1 MHRRGRNH
9 AKPQHQWT
17 EYVRRGGARY
27 AATLGHPRTIA
38 DDRHQIRLRRRPV
51 PRLHGSRQRRSGAI
65 LPDRDQRRRRQED
78 YHHRR
83 PQRQGRSSLAEGLD
97 RRAGAAMRL
106 LPVRP
111 DHAGSGTAFQEPEA
125 DQGRSGGAYGRQSLP
140 LHDLFAHPEGD
151 HARRV
156 RNAYRLQRGNRAE
169 GNMNRHVKITA
180 PGPADL
186 SRRSFMVGSAA
197 AGLALGY
204 SIVPGML
211 GADQALA
218 ATSNFDPSVWYSIAP
233 DGMRT
238 GTRRKADM
246 GEPLAST
253 MAQIIS
259 EELGSSWKDMRVQ
272 LASNDPKFNDPV
284 LGAQITGGSWSTM
297 MNFDAMSRAGAAG
310 RMAWTEAAAATMGVP
325 ASELIVRD
333 SVISHPKSKKSMTF
347 ADVVKSGK
355 ATKTFTPDELKAIKL
370 KTPDQYTMIGVSVP
384 QLDIPSKTNGTAK
397 YGIDVMLP
405 GMVYGKVVTPP
416 VRYGAI
422 VKAVDD
428 SEAKKVPGFIKAVT
442 LDDKTGTT
450 TGWVVAVA
458 NTYANARKAADA
470 LKVTY
475 DGGPNAKLSSE
486 SLFAEAKRLQALD
499 DSGQFF
505 VKDGDTA
512 AAFGTAAKTMEAE
525 YTTNI
530 NIHAP
535 MEPMNA
541 TAQLQGDIWHIY
553 SGNQFAT
560 RSGAIA
566 AGAAGVDPKFVVMHQ
581 MWLGGGFGRRLGAD
595 LMVPAV
601 QAAKAGGKPVK
612 VIFSREDDMTMDFS
626 RPLTFQKI
634 KAGLDADGKLIA
646 MNHDV
651 VSAWPT
657 KRWGIPDFLSP
668 SADKKGGLDAFTVNG
683 ADFFYSVPN
692 HNVRAILNEMAHNA
706 TPSGQLRSVAPGW
719 TFWAVESMVD
729 EIAHAVGKD
738 PAQYRIDMLDGKG
751 ANAGGAQRL
760 RNTLLAAMGLSGYG
774 TRQLPK
780 GEGMGVACVSS
791 QERATASWT
800 ACVAHVAVAPS
811 GEVKVKK
818 LTVATDVGTQVHPDN
833 IRAQVEG
840 AALWGLSLA
849 MYEKATPKDG
859 GIEQTNF
866 DTYTPLRMSQVPEVA
881 ITVIANGEKPTGV
894 GEPAVTVVAP
904 AIGNAI
910 FNACGARVRS
920 LPITA
925 EAVKGAMKA

>member
-1 MHRRGRNH
+1 
-9 AKPQHQWT
+9 
-17 EYVRRGGARY
+17 
-27 AATLGHPRTIA
+27 
-38 DDRHQIRLRRRPV
+38 
-51 PRLHGSRQRRSGAI
+51 
-65 LPDRDQRRRRQED
+65 
-78 YHHRR
+78 
-83 PQRQGRSSLAEGLD
+83 
-97 RRAGAAMRL
+97 
-106 LPVRP
+106 
-111 DHAGSGTAFQEPEA
+111 
-125 DQGRSGGAYGRQSLP
+125 
-140 LHDLFAHPEGD
+140 
-151 HARRV
+151 
-156 RNAYRLQRGNRAE
+156 
-169 GNMNRHVKITA
+169 MNTHVKITQNIVT
-180 PGPADL
+180 GEPADL
-186 SRRSFMVGSAA
+186 SRRSFLVGTAA

-204 SIVPGML
+204 SAVPGLL
-211 GADQALA
+211 GADQAFA
-218 ATSNFDPSVWYSIAP
+218 AAGNFDPSVWYSIAP
-233 DGMRT
+233 DGLVT
-238 GTRRKADM
+238 ITCGKADM
-246 GEPLAST
+246 GQHIAST

-259 EELGSSWKDMRVQ
+259 EELGSNWKDMRVQ

-310 RMAWTEAAAATMGVP
+310 RMALTEAAAASMGVL
-325 ASELIVRD
+325 AGELTVKD
-333 SVISHPKSKKSMTF
+333 SVISHAKSKKSMTF
-347 ADVVKSGK
+347 ADIVKSGK
-355 ATKTFTPDELKAIKL
+355 ATKTFTPDELKAITL

-405 GMVYGKVVTPP
+405 GMVYGKIVMPP
-416 VRYGAI
+416 VRYGAT
-422 VKAVDD
+422 VKSVDD
-428 SEAKKVPGFIKAVT
+428 AAAKKVPGFIKAVT

-475 DGGPNAKLSSE
+475 DNGPNAKLSSQ
-486 SLFAEAKRLQALD
+486 SLLDEAKRLQALD
-499 DSGQFF
+499 DSGLFF

-512 AAFGTAAKTMEAE
+512 AALGSAAKVLEAE
-525 YTTNI
+525 YTTSI

-535 MEPMNA
+535 LEPMNA
-541 TAQLQGDIWHIY
+541 TAEQKGDIWHIY

-581 MWLGGGFGRRLGAD
+581 MWLGGGFGRRLDAD
-595 LMVPAV
+595 MMVPAV
-601 QAAKAGGKPVK
+601 QAAKAVGKPVK
-612 VIFSREDDMTMDFS
+612 VIYSREDDMTMDFS

-668 SADKKGGLDAFTVNG
+668 SVDKKGALDAFTVNG

-719 TFWAVESMVD
+719 TFWAVESMID
-729 EIAHAVGKD
+729 ELANAAGKD
-738 PAQYRIDMLDGKG
+738 PAQFRIALLDGKG
-751 ANAGGAQRL
+751 KNDGGAQRL
-760 RNTLLAAMGLSGYG
+760 RNTLLAAMGMAGYG
-774 TRQLPK
+774 TKALPK

-849 MYEKATPKDG
+849 MYEKATLKDG

-881 ITVIANGEKPTGV
+881 VSVIANGEKATGV
-894 GEPAVTVVAP
+894 GEPAVTVIAP
-904 AIGNAI
+904 ALGNAI

-925 EAVKGAMKA
+925 EAVKANMSKA

>member
-1 MHRRGRNH
+1 
-9 AKPQHQWT
+9 
-17 EYVRRGGARY
+17 
-27 AATLGHPRTIA
+27 
-38 DDRHQIRLRRRPV
+38 
-51 PRLHGSRQRRSGAI
+51 
-65 LPDRDQRRRRQED
+65 
-78 YHHRR
+78 
-83 PQRQGRSSLAEGLD
+83 
-97 RRAGAAMRL
+97 
-106 LPVRP
+106 
-111 DHAGSGTAFQEPEA
+111 
-125 DQGRSGGAYGRQSLP
+125 
-140 LHDLFAHPEGD
+140 
-151 HARRV
+151 
-156 RNAYRLQRGNRAE
+156 
-169 GNMNRHVKITA
+169 MNTHVKISQSE
-180 PGPADL
+180 PADL
-186 SRRSFMVGSAA
+186 SRRSFLVGSAA

-204 SIVPGML
+204 SVVPGLL
-211 GADQALA
+211 GADQAFA
-218 ATSNFDPSVWYSIAP
+218 ATGNFDPSVWYSIAP
-233 DGMRT
+233 DGIVT
-238 GTRRKADM
+238 VTCGKADM
-246 GEPLAST
+246 GQHIAST
-253 MAQIIS
+253 MAQLVS
-259 EELGSSWKDMRVQ
+259 EELGSNWKDMRIQ

-297 MNFDAMSRAGAAG
+297 MNYDAMSRAGAAG
-310 RMAWTEAAAATMGVP
+310 RIALTEAAAASMGVP
-325 ASELIVRD
+325 AGELVVRD

-347 ADVVKSGK
+347 AEIVKSGK
-355 ATKTFTPDELKAIKL
+355 ATKTFTPDDLKAIKL
-370 KTPDQYTMIGVSVP
+370 KTPEQYTMIGVSVP

-405 GMVYGKVVTPP
+405 GMVYGKVVMPP
-416 VRYGAI
+416 VRYGAT
-422 VKAVDD
+422 VKSVDD
-428 SEAKKVPGFIKAVT
+428 GAAKKVPGFIKAVT
-442 LDDKTGTT
+442 LDDKTATT
-450 TGWVVAVA
+450 TGWVVVIA
-458 NTYANARKAADA
+458 NTYASARKAAEV

-475 DGGPNAKLSSE
+475 DGGPNAKVSSE
-486 SLFAEAKRLQALD
+486 SLLTEAKRLQGLD
-499 DSGQFF
+499 NSGLFF
-505 VKDGDTA
+505 VKSGDTA
-512 AAFGTAAKTMEAE
+512 AALGTAAKVMEAE

-541 TAQLQGDIWHIY
+541 TAQQQGDIWHIY

-581 MWLGGGFGRRLGAD
+581 MFLGGGFGRRLDAD
-595 LMVPAV
+595 MMVPAV
-601 QAAKAGGKPVK
+601 QAAKAVGKPVK
-612 VIFSREDDMTMDFS
+612 VIYSREDDMTMDFS

-634 KAGLDADGKLIA
+634 KAGLDGDGKLVA

-668 SADKKGGLDAFTVNG
+668 SVDKKDERLDAFTVNG

-692 HNVRAILNEMAHNA
+692 HNVRAILNEMAHSA

-719 TFWAVESMVD
+719 TFWAVESMID
-729 EIAHAVGKD
+729 EIAHAAGKD
-738 PAQYRIDMLDGKG
+738 PAQYRISMLDGAG

-760 RNTLLAAMGLSGYG
+760 RNTLLAAMGLAGYG
-774 TRQLPK
+774 TIQLPK

-840 AALWGLSLA
+840 AALWGVSLA
-849 MYEKATPKDG
+849 LYEKATLKNG

-866 DTYTPLRMSQVPEVA
+866 DTYTPLRMSQLPEVA
-881 ITVIANGEKPTGV
+881 ISVIANGEKATGV

-904 AIGNAI
+904 ALANAI

-925 EAVKGAMKA
+925 EAVKANMKA

>member
-1 MHRRGRNH
+1 
-9 AKPQHQWT
+9 
-17 EYVRRGGARY
+17 
-27 AATLGHPRTIA
+27 
-38 DDRHQIRLRRRPV
+38 
-51 PRLHGSRQRRSGAI
+51 
-65 LPDRDQRRRRQED
+65 
-78 YHHRR
+78 
-83 PQRQGRSSLAEGLD
+83 
-97 RRAGAAMRL
+97 
-106 LPVRP
+106 
-111 DHAGSGTAFQEPEA
+111 
-125 DQGRSGGAYGRQSLP
+125 
-140 LHDLFAHPEGD
+140 
-151 HARRV
+151 
-156 RNAYRLQRGNRAE
+156 
-169 GNMNRHVKITA
+169 MNTHVKTISCQ
-180 PGPADL
+180 PADL
-186 SRRSFMVGSAA
+186 SRRSFLVGSAA
-197 AGLALGY
+197 TGLALGY
-204 SIVPGML
+204 SAVPGLL

-218 ATSNFDPSVWYSIAP
+218 AAGNFDASVWYSIAP
-233 DGMRT
+233 DGIVT
-238 GTRRKADM
+238 VTCGKADM
-246 GEPLAST
+246 GQHIAST

-297 MNFDAMSRAGAAG
+297 MNFEAMSRAGAAG
-310 RMAWTEAAAATMGVP
+310 RIALTEAAATAMGLP
-325 ASELIVRD
+325 PYFKDELVVRD
-333 SVISHPKSKKSMTF
+333 SVVSHPKSKKSMTF
-347 ADVVKSGK
+347 ADIVKSGK
-355 ATKTFTPDELKAIKL
+355 ITKTFTPDELKAIKL
-370 KTPDQYTMIGVSVP
+370 KTPDRYTMIGVSVP
-384 QLDIPSKTNGTAK
+384 QLDIPPKTNGSAK

-416 VRYGAI
+416 VRYGAT
-422 VKAVDD
+422 VKSVDD
-428 SEAKKVPGFIKAVT
+428 AEAKKVPGFIKAVI
-442 LDDKTGTT
+442 LDDKTGST

-475 DGGPNAKLSSE
+475 DGGPNAKLSSA
-486 SLFAEAKRLQALD
+486 SLLDEAKRLQGLD

-512 AAFGTAAKTMEAE
+512 AAFGTAAKVLEAE
-525 YTTNI
+525 YTTSI

-535 MEPMNA
+535 LEPMNA

-581 MWLGGGFGRRLGAD
+581 MWLGGGFGRRLDAD
-595 LMVPAV
+595 MMVPAV
-601 QAAKAGGKPVK
+601 QAAKAVGKPVK
-612 VIFSREDDMTMDFS
+612 VIYSRENDMTMDYS
-626 RPLTFQKI
+626 RPLTFQKVR
-634 KAGLDADGKLIA
+634 AGLDGDGKLIA
-646 MNHDV
+646 LNHDV

-657 KRWGIPDFLSP
+657 QRWGIPDFLSP
-668 SADKKGGLDAFTVNG
+668 SVDKKGPLDAFTVNG

-692 HNVRAILNEMAHNA
+692 HNVRAIKNEMAHNA

-719 TFWAVESMVD
+719 TFWAIESMID
-729 EIAHAVGKD
+729 ELAHAAGQD
-738 PAQYRIDMLDGKG
+738 PAQYRVALLDGKG
-751 ANAGGAQRL
+751 KNDGGAQRL
-760 RNTLLAAMGLSGYG
+760 RNTLLAAMGMAGYG
-774 TRQLPK
+774 TKQLPK

-840 AALWGLSLA
+840 AALWGMSLA
-849 MYEKATPKDG
+849 LFEKATLKDG

-866 DTYTPLRMSQVPEVA
+866 DTYTPLRMSQMPEVA
-881 ITVIANGEKPTGV
+881 VNVIANGEKATGV

-925 EAVKGAMKA
+925 EAVKANMKA

>member
-1 MHRRGRNH
+1 
-9 AKPQHQWT
+9 
-17 EYVRRGGARY
+17 
-27 AATLGHPRTIA
+27 
-38 DDRHQIRLRRRPV
+38 
-51 PRLHGSRQRRSGAI
+51 
-65 LPDRDQRRRRQED
+65 
-78 YHHRR
+78 
-83 PQRQGRSSLAEGLD
+83 
-97 RRAGAAMRL
+97 
-106 LPVRP
+106 
-111 DHAGSGTAFQEPEA
+111 
-125 DQGRSGGAYGRQSLP
+125 
-140 LHDLFAHPEGD
+140 
-151 HARRV
+151 
-156 RNAYRLQRGNRAE
+156 
-169 GNMNRHVKITA
+169 MNTHVKIA
-180 PGPADL
+180 QSEPADL
-186 SRRSFMVGSAA
+186 SRRSFLVGTAA

-204 SIVPGML
+204 SAVPGLL
-211 GADQALA
+211 GADQAFA
-218 ATSNFDPSVWYSIAP
+218 ATGNFDPSVWYSIAP
-233 DGMRT
+233 DGIVT
-238 GTRRKADM
+238 VTCGKADM
-246 GEPLAST
+246 GQHIAST

-259 EELGSSWKDMRVQ
+259 EELGSNWKDMRIQ

-310 RMAWTEAAAATMGVP
+310 RMALTEAAAASMGVP
-325 ASELIVRD
+325 AGELVVRD
-333 SVISHPKSKKSMTF
+333 FVISHPKSKKSMTF
-347 ADVVKSGK
+347 AEIVKSGK

-370 KTPDQYTMIGVSVP
+370 KTSDQYTMIGVSVP

-405 GMVYGKVVTPP
+405 GMVYGKVVMPP
-416 VRYGAI
+416 VRYGAT
-422 VKAVDD
+422 VKSVDD
-428 SEAKKVPGFIKAVT
+428 GAAMKVPGFIKAVT
-442 LDDKTGTT
+442 IEDKTMTT
-450 TGWVVAVA
+450 TGWVVVIAK
-458 NTYANARKAADA
+458 TYTSAKKAAEV

-486 SLFAEAKRLQALD
+486 SLLTEAKRLQGLD
-499 DSGQFF
+499 DSGLFF
-505 VKDGDTA
+505 VKNGDTA
-512 AAFGTAAKTMEAE
+512 AALGTAAKVMEAE

-541 TAQLQGDIWHIY
+541 TAQQQGDIWHIY
-553 SGNQFAT
+553 TGNQFAT

-581 MWLGGGFGRRLGAD
+581 MYLGGGFGRRLDGD
-595 LMVPAV
+595 MTVPAV
-601 QAAKAGGKPVK
+601 QAAKAVGKPVK
-612 VIFSREDDMTMDFS
+612 VIYTREDDMTMDFS

-634 KAGLDADGKLIA
+634 KAGLDGDGKLIA
-646 MNHDV
+646 MNYDV

-668 SADKKGGLDAFTVNG
+668 SVDKKDQRLDAFTVNG

-692 HNVRAILNEMAHNA
+692 HNVRAILNEMAQSA

-719 TFWAVESMVD
+719 TFWAVESMID
-729 EIAHAVGKD
+729 EIAHAAGKD
-738 PAQYRIDMLDGKG
+738 PAQFRISMLDGAG

-760 RNTLLAAMGLSGYG
+760 RNTLLAAMGLAGYG
-774 TRQLPK
+774 TLQLPK

-840 AALWGLSLA
+840 GALWGVSLA
-849 MYEKATPKDG
+849 LYEKATLKDG

-866 DTYTPLRMSQVPEVA
+866 DTYTPLRMSQMPEVA
-881 ITVIANGEKPTGV
+881 ISVIANGEKATGV
-894 GEPAVTVVAP
+894 GEPTVTVVAP
-904 AIGNAI
+904 ALANAI

-925 EAVKGAMKA
+925 EAVKANMKA

>member
-1 MHRRGRNH
+1 
-9 AKPQHQWT
+9 
-17 EYVRRGGARY
+17 
-27 AATLGHPRTIA
+27 
-38 DDRHQIRLRRRPV
+38 
-51 PRLHGSRQRRSGAI
+51 
-65 LPDRDQRRRRQED
+65 
-78 YHHRR
+78 
-83 PQRQGRSSLAEGLD
+83 
-97 RRAGAAMRL
+97 
-106 LPVRP
+106 
-111 DHAGSGTAFQEPEA
+111 
-125 DQGRSGGAYGRQSLP
+125 
-140 LHDLFAHPEGD
+140 
-151 HARRV
+151 
-156 RNAYRLQRGNRAE
+156 
-169 GNMNRHVKITA
+169 MNTHVKIIKA
-180 PGPADL
+180 EPADL
-186 SRRSFMVGSAA
+186 SRRSFLVGSAA

-204 SIVPGML
+204 SAVPGLL
-211 GADQALA
+211 GADQAFA
-218 ATSNFDPSVWYSIAP
+218 AAGNFDPSVWYSITP
-233 DGMRT
+233 DGVVT
-238 GTRRKADM
+238 VTCGKADM
-246 GEPLAST
+246 GQHIAST
-253 MAQIIS
+253 MAQIIC
-259 EELGSSWKDMRVQ
+259 EELGSNWKDMRVQ
-272 LASNDPKFNDPV
+272 LASNDPKYNDPV
-284 LGAQITGGSWSTM
+284 LGAQVTGGSWSTM

-310 RMAWTEAAAATMGVP
+310 RMALTDAAAAAMGVP
-325 ASELIVRD
+325 ASEMVVRD

-355 ATKTFTPDELKAIKL
+355 MTKSFTPDELKAIKL
-370 KTPDQYTMIGVSVP
+370 KSPDQYTMIGVSVP
-384 QLDIPSKTNGTAK
+384 QLDIPSKVNGTAK

-405 GMVYGKVVTPP
+405 GMLYGKIVMPP
-416 VRYGAI
+416 VRYGAT
-422 VKAVDD
+422 VKSVDD
-428 SEAKKVPGFIKAVT
+428 SAAKKVPGFIKAVT

-458 NTYANARKAADA
+458 NSYPNAKKAADA

-475 DGGPNAKLSSE
+475 DNGPNASLSSE
-486 SLFAEAKRLQALD
+486 SLLAEAKRLQALD
-499 DSGQFF
+499 DSGLFF

-512 AAFGTAAKTMEAE
+512 AALGSAAKVLEAE
-525 YTTNI
+525 YTTSI

-535 MEPMNA
+535 LEPMNA
-541 TAQLQGDIWHIY
+541 TAQQQGDIWHIY

-566 AGAAGVDPKFVVMHQ
+566 AAAAGVDPKFVVMHQ
-581 MWLGGGFGRRLGAD
+581 MWLGGGFGRRLDAD
-595 LMVPAV
+595 MMVPAV
-601 QAAKAGGKPVK
+601 QAAKAVGKPVK
-612 VIFSREDDMTMDFS
+612 VIYSRENDMTMDFS

-634 KAGLDADGKLIA
+634 KAGLDGDGKLIA

-657 KRWGIPDFLSP
+657 KRWGIPDFLTP
-668 SADKKGGLDAFTVNG
+668 SVDKKGGLDGFTVNG
-683 ADFFYSVPN
+683 ADFFYTVPN

-729 EIAHAVGKD
+729 ELAHAVGKD

-760 RNTLLAAMGLSGYG
+760 RNTLLAAMGMSGYG
-774 TRQLPK
+774 TKQLPK

-800 ACVAHVAVAPS
+800 ACVAHVAVSPS

-849 MYEKATPKDG
+849 MYEKATLKDG

-881 ITVIANGEKPTGV
+881 VSVIANGEKATGV
-894 GEPAVTVVAP
+894 GEPAVTVIAP
-904 AIGNAI
+904 AVGNAI

-925 EAVKGAMKA
+925 EAVKAAMKA

>member
-1 MHRRGRNH
+1 
-9 AKPQHQWT
+9 
-17 EYVRRGGARY
+17 
-27 AATLGHPRTIA
+27 
-38 DDRHQIRLRRRPV
+38 
-51 PRLHGSRQRRSGAI
+51 
-65 LPDRDQRRRRQED
+65 
-78 YHHRR
+78 
-83 PQRQGRSSLAEGLD
+83 
-97 RRAGAAMRL
+97 
-106 LPVRP
+106 
-111 DHAGSGTAFQEPEA
+111 
-125 DQGRSGGAYGRQSLP
+125 
-140 LHDLFAHPEGD
+140 
-151 HARRV
+151 
-156 RNAYRLQRGNRAE
+156 
-169 GNMNRHVKITA
+169 MNTHVKITRSE
-180 PGPADL
+180 PADL
-186 SRRSFMVGSAA
+186 TRRSFLVGTAA
-197 AGLALGY
+197 TGLALGY
-204 SIVPGML
+204 SAVPGLL
-211 GADQALA
+211 GADQAFA
-218 ATSNFDPSVWYSIAP
+218 APSNYDPSVWYSIAP
-233 DGMRT
+233 DGIVT
-238 GTRRKADM
+238 VTCGKADM
-246 GEPLAST
+246 GQHIAST
-253 MAQIIS
+253 MAQIIC
-259 EELGSSWKDMRVQ
+259 EELGANWKDMRVQ

-310 RMAWTEAAAATMGVP
+310 RMALSEAAASAMGAPVG
-325 ASELIVRD
+325 ELVVRD

-347 ADVVKSGK
+347 AEIVKGGK
-355 ATKTFTPDELKAIKL
+355 VTKTYTPDELKVIKL

-470 LKVTY
+470 LKITY

-486 SLFAEAKRLQALD
+486 SLLTEAKRLQGLD

-512 AAFGTAAKTMEAE
+512 AAFGTAAKVLEAE
-525 YTTNI
+525 YTTSI

-535 MEPMNA
+535 LEPMNA
-541 TAQLQGDIWHIY
+541 TAQQQGDIWHIY

-581 MWLGGGFGRRLGAD
+581 MWLGGGFGRRLDAD
-595 LMVPAV
+595 MMVPAV
-601 QAAKAGGKPVK
+601 QAAKAVGKPVK
-612 VIFSREDDMTMDFS
+612 VIYSRENDMTMDFS
-626 RPLTFQKI
+626 RPLTFQKV
-634 KAGLDADGKLIA
+634 KAGLDGDGRLVA
-646 MNHDV
+646 LNHDV

-657 KRWGIPDFLSP
+657 QRWGIPDFLSP
-668 SADKKGGLDAFTVNG
+668 SVDKKGPLDAFTVNG
-683 ADFFYSVPN
+683 ADFFYTVPN
-692 HNVRAILNEMAHNA
+692 HYVRAIRNEMAHNA

-760 RNTLLAAMGLSGYG
+760 RNTLLAAMGMAGYG
-774 TRQLPK
+774 TKQLAK

-849 MYEKATPKDG
+849 MYEKATLKDG

-881 ITVIANGEKPTGV
+881 VSVIANGEKATGV
-894 GEPAVTVVAP
+894 GEPAVTVIAP
-904 AIGNAI
+904 ALGNAI
-910 FNACGARVRS
+910 YNACGARIRS

-925 EAVKGAMKA
+925 EAVKGAMKG